1 MSRKDSVAAGLA
13 RGVVGAMAMT
23 GLRQFTT
30 GLGLVK
36 KTPPDAVLRKSTGGL
51 IGLLPKKRRQ
61 AGMELAHWA
70 FGGVSGAVFGALPEN
85 VRSRRWAG
93 PVYGLAI
100 WLSFELAI
108 APVLGL
114 KHAKRPR
121 PLERVALAGDHVL
134 YGLVI
139 GVRRDKASSPPPA

>member
-1 MSRKDSVAAGLA
+1 MSRDESVVAGVA
-13 RGVVGAMAMT
+13 RGVLASMAMT
-23 GLRQFTT
+23 GLRQLTT

-70 FGGVSGAVFGALPEN
+70 FGGASGAAFGVLPEN

-93 PVYGLAI
+93 PVYGLLI
-100 WLSFELAI
+100 WLSFELGI
-108 APVLGL
+108 APLLGL

-121 PLERVALAGDHVL
+121 PLERLALAADHVL

-139 GVRRDKASSPPPA
+139 GVRRDKASSPPPE